1 MIYAKMKE
9 KNESESQ
16 KGNDKRTMAKD
27 DRP

>member
-1 MIYAKMKE
+1 MVYAAMKE

-16 KGNDKRTMAKD
+16 KGNDKGTMAKD